1 MAIQSGAVP
10 HTQPN
15 NDNQK
20 KEKHMFPYSEANWD
34 VVDGAMF
41 MGWGTALPG
50 LTTFIAAVI
59 CVAVLVIGQRSET
72 EKAKK
77 FD

>member
-1 MAIQSGAVP
+1 
-10 HTQPN
+10 
-15 NDNQK
+15 
-20 KEKHMFPYSEANWD
+20 MFPYEQPTWD

-41 MGWGTALPG
+41 QLWGTSMPG
-50 LTTFIAAVI
+50 FFTLIAMAI

-72 EKAKK
+72 EKAKR

>member
-1 MAIQSGAVP
+1 
-10 HTQPN
+10 
-15 NDNQK
+15 
-20 KEKHMFPYSEANWD
+20 MFPYETASWD

-41 MGWGTALPG
+41 MGWATALPG
-50 LTTFIAAVI
+50 LTTFIAAVF

-72 EKAKK
+72 AKAKK